1 MGRGPCSTEP
11 PRHEAGRR
19 QRNHGSRLVPV
30 PPRPGR
36 FALPSKLLLLAV
48 VSSSS
53 VWSKRKQATSD
64 CDKAGGVAGQGIKG
78 ARAVPES
85 TAGRLAAVVKTGA
98 TVEIATLITD
108 GLTGLKVR
116 AADHSHRMLPCPC
129 HCQCLPTQQASST
142 TVKSTRHEPAE
153 PSPALPCSP
162 AATCMCTGAENDN
175 RWPGRLLPAATP
187 VLGWLAAALSSP
199 PRPAS

>member
-153 PSPALPCSP
+153 PSPALLTSCYLHVHRGRERQQVARPSP
-162 AATCMCTGAENDN
+162 PRRDAGPRLAGGS
-175 RWPGRLLPAATP
+175 PLLPAA
-187 VLGWLAAALSSP
+187 A
-199 PRPAS
+199 R